1 MRRECQ
7 QLATKVSELELE
19 SNEHQLVID
28 TLTPIEPERR
38 AFHLVNGVL
47 IQKSAGVVL
56 PEVASRKASIEALIE
71 QLKGFLAT
79 KEKDSKEW
87 KEKYNIR
94 TQQEHEAMQKAREA
108 EATKAGR
115 AAGDGASPSGLLMK
129 CVRASARDSKAGET
143 APAARA
149 PCLLLLRNQLKS
161 SARGSPRRPPAGR
174 AARRDRDALRRLER
188 PTRAAPLRRH
198 LEDRPGHRHA
208 RRPRPLVVE
217 K

>member
-1 MRRECQ
+1 MSEVVAAADQAAAADAAPPAEEVCARASRALARARAREGVARAGFPVTPFLSPSPRQPKVSEHEVIERYKQMRRECQ

-94 TQQEHEAMQKAREA
+94 TQQEHEAMQKARGA
-108 EATKAGR
+108 EAKKAGR
-115 AAGDGASPSGLLMK
+115 AAGDGASPSGLL
-129 CVRASARDSKAGET
+129 A
-143 APAARA
+143 
-149 PCLLLLRNQLKS
+149 
-161 SARGSPRRPPAGR
+161 
-174 AARRDRDALRRLER
+174 
-188 PTRAAPLRRH
+188 
-198 LEDRPGHRHA
+198 
-208 RRPRPLVVE
+208 
-217 K
+217 

>member
-1 MRRECQ
+1 MIERYKQMRRECQ

-108 EATKAGR
+108 EAKKAGR
-115 AAGDGASPSGLLMK
+115 AAGDGASPSGLL
-129 CVRASARDSKAGET
+129 A
-143 APAARA
+143 
-149 PCLLLLRNQLKS
+149 
-161 SARGSPRRPPAGR
+161 
-174 AARRDRDALRRLER
+174 
-188 PTRAAPLRRH
+188 
-198 LEDRPGHRHA
+198 
-208 RRPRPLVVE
+208 
-217 K
+217 

>member
-1 MRRECQ
+1 MSEVVAAADQAAAADAAPPAEEVCARASRALSLARARARGSRAPGFPVTPFLSPSPRQPKVSEHEVIERYKQMRRECQ

-108 EATKAGR
+108 EAKKAGR
-115 AAGDGASPSGLLMK
+115 AAGDGASPSGLL
-129 CVRASARDSKAGET
+129 A
-143 APAARA
+143 
-149 PCLLLLRNQLKS
+149 
-161 SARGSPRRPPAGR
+161 
-174 AARRDRDALRRLER
+174 
-188 PTRAAPLRRH
+188 
-198 LEDRPGHRHA
+198 
-208 RRPRPLVVE
+208 
-217 K
+217 

>member
-1 MRRECQ
+1 MAEMVAADEKKADPAGAPEEQLSEQEGIERYKKMRRDCQ
-7 QLATKVSELELE
+7 QLVSKISELELE

-94 TQQEHEAMQKAREA
+94 TQQEHEALQKARQAEEA
-108 EATKAGR
+108 KEKAAED
-115 AAGDGASPSGLLMK
+115 AAPTGLL
-129 CVRASARDSKAGET
+129 A
-143 APAARA
+143 
-149 PCLLLLRNQLKS
+149 
-161 SARGSPRRPPAGR
+161 
-174 AARRDRDALRRLER
+174 
-188 PTRAAPLRRH
+188 
-198 LEDRPGHRHA
+198 
-208 RRPRPLVVE
+208 
-217 K
+217 